1 MEFPKGF
8 DDKKFELVLD
18 ATPTSTESIVAKKDQ
33 VSEALTGLDEEEQ
46 RIVTEFSKK
55 IDIENP
61 EQVLN
66 YGVEAQKKLDTF
78 SEKVLLEAKTKDLG
92 EAGDLIGKVVL
103 ELSEFSTE
111 QPKGILGFFKKTA
124 AYAKNLKIKYDSV
137 EKNVDNISAELRTHQ
152 QELLKDHAVLE
163 SLYEQNREYY
173 KELSL
178 YIAAGK
184 IALSEARAKAE
195 ELQLEAARLG
205 TQEAAQRYSDY
216 VSQCDRFEKKLYDLE
231 TTRVISIQ
239 MAPQIRML
247 QANNYSLIEK
257 IQSTIVNTIPL
268 WKSQL
273 VITLGTQTSLKAA
286 EVQKQVSDLT
296 NELLRKN
303 AEALHMASVSTAKEL
318 ERGIVDI
325 DTLKYTNQELM
336 TTLKE
341 VMQIQS
347 EGRSKRA
354 QAEVELLA
362 LEQELRDTIMSLG
375 RENGRTK
382 PISES
387 AIKLELK

>member
-1 MEFPKGF
+1 
-8 DDKKFELVLD
+8 
-18 ATPTSTESIVAKKDQ
+18 
-33 VSEALTGLDEEEQ
+33 
-46 RIVTEFSKK
+46 
-55 IDIENP
+55 
-61 EQVLN
+61 
-66 YGVEAQKKLDTF
+66 
-78 SEKVLLEAKTKDLG
+78 
-92 EAGDLIGKVVL
+92 
-103 ELSEFSTE
+103 
-111 QPKGILGFFKKTA
+111 
-124 AYAKNLKIKYDSV
+124 
-137 EKNVDNISAELRTHQ
+137 
-152 QELLKDHAVLE
+152 
-163 SLYEQNREYY
+163 
-173 KELSL
+173 
-178 YIAAGK
+178 
-184 IALSEARAKAE
+184 
-195 ELQLEAARLG
+195 
-205 TQEAAQRYSDY
+205 
-216 VSQCDRFEKKLYDLE
+216 
-231 TTRVISIQ
+231 
-239 MAPQIRML
+239 ML

>member
-1 MEFPKGF
+1 M
-8 DDKKFELVLD
+8 
-18 ATPTSTESIVAKKDQ
+18 
-33 VSEALTGLDEEEQ
+33 
-46 RIVTEFSKK
+46 R
-55 IDIENP
+55 
-61 EQVLN
+61 
-66 YGVEAQKKLDTF
+66 
-78 SEKVLLEAKTKDLG
+78 
-92 EAGDLIGKVVL
+92 
-103 ELSEFSTE
+103 
-111 QPKGILGFFKKTA
+111 
-124 AYAKNLKIKYDSV
+124 
-137 EKNVDNISAELRTHQ
+137 
-152 QELLKDHAVLE
+152 
-163 SLYEQNREYY
+163 
-173 KELSL
+173 
-178 YIAAGK
+178 
-184 IALSEARAKAE
+184 
-195 ELQLEAARLG
+195 
-205 TQEAAQRYSDY
+205 
-216 VSQCDRFEKKLYDLE
+216 
-231 TTRVISIQ
+231 
-239 MAPQIRML
+239 
-247 QANNYSLIEK
+247 EK

>member
-195 ELQLEAARLG
+195 ELQVEAARLG

-347 EGRSKRA
+347 EGRNKRA

>member
-92 EAGDLIGKVVL
+92 ETGDLIGKVVL

>member
-18 ATPTSTESIVAKKDQ
+18 ATPTSTKSIVAKKDQ

>member
-92 EAGDLIGKVVL
+92 ETGDLIGKVVL

-184 IALSEARAKAE
+184 IALSEARVKAE

-354 QAEVELLA
+354 QAEVELIA

>member
-184 IALSEARAKAE
+184 IALSEARVKAE

-336 TTLKE
+336 TILKE

>member
-18 ATPTSTESIVAKKDQ
+18 ATPTSTKSIVAKKDQ

-216 VSQCDRFEKKLYDLE
+216 VSQRDRFEKKLYDLE

>member
-92 EAGDLIGKVVL
+92 ETGDLIGKVVL

-184 IALSEARAKAE
+184 IALSEARVKAE

>member
-1 MEFPKGF
+1 MEFPKDF
-8 DDKKFELVLD
+8 DDKKFDLVLD
-18 ATPTSTESIVAKKDQ
+18 TTPTSTESIVTKKDTTSA
-33 VSEALTGLDEEEQ
+33 VLEGLDVEEQ
-46 RIVTEFSKK
+46 RMVTEFSKK

-61 EQVLN
+61 DQVLN
-66 YGVEAQKKLDTF
+66 YGIEAQKKLDTF
-78 SEKVLLEAKTKDLG
+78 SEKVLVEAKTKDLG
-92 EAGDLIGKVVL
+92 EAGELIGKVVL
-103 ELSEFSTE
+103 ELSEFSAE
-111 QPKGILGFFKKTA
+111 QPKGILGFFKKSAT
-124 AYAKNLKIKYDSV
+124 YAKSLKIKYDSV
-137 EKNVDNISAELRTHQ
+137 EKNVDNISGELRTHQ
-152 QELLKDHAVLE
+152 QELLKDHAILE
-163 SLYEQNREYY
+163 SLYEQNKEYY

-184 IALSEARAKAE
+184 LALSEARAKAE
-195 ELQLEAARLG
+195 QLQLEAARLG

-325 DTLKYTNQELM
+325 DTLKHTNKQLM
-336 TTLKE
+336 DTLTE

-362 LEQELRDTIMSLG
+362 LEQELRDTIMALSKG
-375 RENGRTK
+375 QEQTK
-382 PISES
+382 AVSES
-387 AIKLELK
+387 SIKLELK

>member
-354 QAEVELLA
+354 QAEIELLA

>member
-1 MEFPKGF
+1 MEFPNGF

-18 ATPTSTESIVAKKDQ
+18 ATPTSTKSIVAKKDQ

-111 QPKGILGFFKKTA
+111 RPKGILGFFKKTA

-184 IALSEARAKAE
+184 IALSEARVKAE
-195 ELQLEAARLG
+195 ELQVEAARLG